1 MSAHLA
7 AQWLHV
13 GNTQESQPTSLPFQQ
28 TQVAF
33 FESVTAET
41 IYSLSSDGLSIGFNH
56 VRLERSSAESLGSIY
71 FEVDQDA
78 GYSLSGQYTL
88 GGSRDISFGVNLYDL
103 TVGQALFLNAQE
115 SLLTTNQ
122 SFLLGRTA
130 GDFQNGL
137 SGSMNGSLTAGH
149 TYRLIY
155 DARISD
161 NDADGDSVQASGALQ
176 LALVPEP
183 GTALLLSAGLVGL
196 AVRRHCAR
204 RR

>member
-1 MSAHLA
+1 
-7 AQWLHV
+7 
-13 GNTQESQPTSLPFQQ
+13 PTSLPFQQ

-155 DARISD
+155 DA
-161 NDADGDSVQASGALQ
+161 SVDTSKPAIRGRVKTGHVEAFARARGSFTASGSP
-176 LALVPEP
+176 LASSESSR
-183 GTALLLSAGLVGL
+183 AWSASSWG
-196 AVRRHCAR
+196 RT
-204 RR
+204 